1 MKIKSMKLG
10 NHSSKFFC
18 SYCKQNVSFEN
29 SDYYCSKNVIST
41 TEYTI
46 IPNFNDIKYS
56 LLNLFYPDYY
66 KKIE

>member
-1 MKIKSMKLG
+1 MKIKCMKLG
-10 NHSSKFFC
+10 KHSSNFFC
-18 SYCKQNVSFEN
+18 SYCKQNVS
-29 SDYYCSKNVIST
+29 DYYCSKNVISS